1 MKKDYLAV
9 FIFGHFK
16 NVHFWKLTPNVFQTF
31 IKRASLKEPL
41 YMGSFESMRAC
52 RCPLYMGSFESMR
65 ACRCPLY
72 NGVWPGSL
80 QPCSK
85 NVFKKTPKNAIFGHF
100 WKFRIKLLLCRR
112 ETLFSVPLRKESH
125 FFPKSILCR
134 QSETSH

>member
-31 IKRASLKEPL
+31 AKRASLKEPFYKGL
-41 YMGSFESMRAC
+41 WLQLNTC
-52 RCPLYMGSFESMR
+52 RCPLYMGILKTWELVDTSLHTFLQ
-65 ACRCPLY
+65 A
-72 NGVWPGSL
+72 SL

-85 NVFKKTPKNAIFGHF
+85 NIVEKTPKNAIFGHF